1 MKRVVELPLVD
12 PIFSTYHK
20 YGSGAAII
28 AANPSIRNWY
38 LNESINLTCNRSFL
52 SGYTTPRID
61 ILVSTW
67 DENPYFEKVGCATQY
82 SKGYTNT
89 IIKRMLDDGFYICF
103 GGVDDYYVEGKSF
116 YKQRHFNHDGMIC
129 GYNEEDKT
137 FTLYA
142 YDDKWVYRKFVTPQK
157 SFSAGR
163 NALCKQGIY
172 GGLCGLRPVSKQV
185 VLEPMTICKNLKAY
199 LDSSLEKYPI
209 TDTTPV
215 YGIVVQ
221 DYIAMYINELYNERI
236 PYERMD
242 YRVFRLIWEHKRAM
256 LERIQKVEDA
266 LKFDHTISLA
276 YKDLVDEADKMR
288 ILYASHHMKRRDS
301 LLPIIH
307 ITLLDVRAKE
317 QRLLETF
324 VEKME
329 GVGEV

>member
-1 MKRVVELPLVD
+1 M
-12 PIFSTYHK
+12 
-20 YGSGAAII
+20 
-28 AANPSIRNWY
+28 
-38 LNESINLTCNRSFL
+38 
-52 SGYTTPRID
+52 
-61 ILVSTW
+61 
-67 DENPYFEKVGCATQY
+67 
-82 SKGYTNT
+82 
-89 IIKRMLDDGFYICF
+89 
-103 GGVDDYYVEGKSF
+103 
-116 YKQRHFNHDGMIC
+116 
-129 GYNEEDKT
+129 
-137 FTLYA
+137 
-142 YDDKWVYRKFVTPQK
+142 
-157 SFSAGR
+157 
-163 NALCKQGIY
+163 
-172 GGLCGLRPVSKQV
+172 RPVSKQV

-209 TDTTPV
+209 TETTPV
-215 YGIVVQ
+215 YGIVVH

-288 ILYASHHMKRRDS
+288 MLYASHHLKRRDS

-329 GVGEV
+329 GVSEL